1 MIINM
6 RQNGRGV
13 VSNLDAVEPGSNF
26 ANGFVFMMTP
36 AFNSTPPRKWS
47 LLQLTKALN
56 IIFFQ

>member
-1 MIINM
+1 M